1 MGWRPTLPRSP
12 GQRVLLAA
20 AAFALIGWALQLWR
34 MQVLVASMDQGIL
47 FQALWNGLSGHPF
60 ESTLSS
66 QLSTNVVHG
75 GELPAIGYH
84 RLGQHFTP
92 TLALWIPLVA
102 VLGKWA
108 LPLLQVALISAAGLV
123 LYKLARTRLQPDLA
137 SWLVFA
143 FYGANAVIGPC
154 LGNFTDLSQLPL
166 CVFALLLGLERRQLW
181 LTLLPAL
188 AMPLIREDTGVVLV
202 GIGIWLI
209 LRQRSRWLL
218 GAALIVWGGGWVV
231 LVTNVL
237 MPLFSQDNSRRFMVE
252 NFGQYLQGRDQ
263 ASSMEVLALV
273 LRQPWVVIRE
283 LISPPG
289 RTLGYLAGQGLPLA
303 FIPFLALDSW
313 LLMALPLLGLLL
325 AQGFNNPLSIN
336 IRYTYLV
343 VPGLFAGSIFWWERH
358 RSLFESRRF
367 RTLWR
372 ACILLSLLFT
382 IGGNPNR
389 SLSWVMPDSIQPWV
403 YRTPWRQWQH
413 AERAHAAM
421 ALIPAG
427 SSVAANTPLVPH
439 LAAREVIV
447 RFPYDLAYRDR
458 GGNTHPVD
466 WIAVDVDYQQRYAA
480 AFPREEKSLR
490 KTIRLLDKLQKEYGV
505 RAVNDGV
512 VILERG
518 GANDPAATHKL
529 HTLITQPAGSASGNP
544 TKTMPPP
551 RTS

>member
-1 MGWRPTLPRSP
+1 MGWRPSLPRSP

-20 AAFALIGWALQLWR
+20 AIFTLIGWILQVWR

-102 VLGKWA
+102 LLGKWA

-123 LYKLARTRLQPDLA
+123 LYKLARTRLQPDLS

-166 CVFALLLGLERRQLW
+166 CVFALLLGLERRRLW

-202 GIGIWLI
+202 GIGLWLI
-209 LRQRSRWLL
+209 LRDRNRWPL
-218 GAALIVWGGGWVV
+218 GTALILYGGGWVV

-237 MPLFSQDNSRRFMVE
+237 MPLFSEDNSRRFMVE

-263 ASSMEVLALV
+263 ASSMEVLTLV
-273 LRQPWVVIRE
+273 LRQPWAVIRE

-289 RTLGYLAGQGLPLA
+289 RTIGYLAGQGLPLA
-303 FIPFLALDSW
+303 FIPFLAADSW
-313 LLMALPLLGLLL
+313 LLMGLPLLGLLL

-343 VPGLFAGSIFWWERH
+343 VPGLFAGSIFWWQRH
-358 RSLFESRRF
+358 SALFQDKRF
-367 RTLWR
+367 RQLWR

-382 IGGNPNR
+382 ISSNPNR
-389 SLSWVMPDSIQPWV
+389 SLNWIIPDSLHPLV
-403 YRTPWRQWQH
+403 YNSPWRQWQH
-413 AERAHAAM
+413 SQHAHQI
-421 ALIPAG
+421 LKQIPADA
-427 SSVAANTPLVPH
+427 SVAANTPLIPH
-439 LAAREVIV
+439 LAGRQAIV
-447 RFPYDLAYRDR
+447 RFPDGLRYKDRDGR
-458 GGNTHPVD
+458 VLSAE
-466 WIAVDVDYQQRYAA
+466 WIAVDTDYQYRYSQ
-480 AFPREEKSLR
+480 AFAGERKALR
-490 KTIRLLDKLQKEYGV
+490 HSIRLLVKLQGKYGV
-505 RAVNDGV
+505 KAVADGV
-512 VILERG
+512 VLLKRDTPSDHKASLALEELLKRLG
-518 GANDPAATHKL
+518 EDR
-529 HTLITQPAGSASGNP
+529 
-544 TKTMPPP
+544 PPQ
-551 RTS
+551 S